1 MRVSKMGM
9 KNVKLSNLDEMYPVQ
24 DILLQ
29 TNQVKQYGSGVYA
42 YDNVPLKVQDNIEE
56 IIKRN
61 FNKADFIEVQMPLL
75 QQDELWKR
83 SGRYDKYIEEGVMML
98 SETDKGIYCLAP
110 TAEEAITTFV
120 ENRITSHKQLPVGF
134 YQIGPKFRNEIR
146 NRGYLLRGREFL
158 MFDLYTFDKDEIGMM
173 ESYKKIRETYFKAF
187 NEIGLDIVAVAADNG
202 SMGGKNSEEIMAIST
217 IGEDT
222 ILFDEET
229 KQGLNVEVLEKDNA
243 EEYLKENYGIN
254 DVKKLKEKK
263 ACELGHIFALG
274 TKYTESMNINF
285 IDNENNSKPFYMG
298 CYGIGVSRVL
308 GLIYENNAIKEND
321 KVVGVSLPLS
331 VTPYYLYIISN
342 DKKKESAEE
351 LYSKFNDKDIEVIID
366 DVKGSI
372 GEKIRNAKV
381 LGIPYI
387 AIMGNNTE
395 DGYVEIERTRDGAKK
410 TVKVDELLD
419 LVEKMKKEK
428 IMRKIV
434 ILLSAMLFM
443 VACEKGNEEVKEA
456 KVVVSVYDENG
467 KMITGVPVKMYNEKD
482 YKIFEKDNL
491 TSPTAIIQTN
501 KSGIATFT
509 LPQEEWFA
517 AQSQRFL
524 TFVVQEGGGPDN
536 YQIWSAGKTV
546 EAGKVVKIEIRLTQ
560 FPN

>member
-24 DILLQ
+24 DILMQ

-98 SETDKGIYCLAP
+98 SETDKGTYCLAP

-146 NRGYLLRGREFL
+146 NRGYLLRGKEFL

-428 IMRKIV
+428 
-434 ILLSAMLFM
+434 
-443 VACEKGNEEVKEA
+443 
-456 KVVVSVYDENG
+456 
-467 KMITGVPVKMYNEKD
+467 KD
-482 YKIFEKDNL
+482 
-491 TSPTAIIQTN
+491 
-501 KSGIATFT
+501 
-509 LPQEEWFA
+509 
-517 AQSQRFL
+517 
-524 TFVVQEGGGPDN
+524 
-536 YQIWSAGKTV
+536 
-546 EAGKVVKIEIRLTQ
+546 IEL
-560 FPN
+560 

>member
-61 FNKADFIEVQMPLL
+61 LNTADFIEVQMPLL

-395 DGYVEIERTRDGAKK
+395 DGYVEIERTRDRAKK

-428 IMRKIV
+428 
-434 ILLSAMLFM
+434 
-443 VACEKGNEEVKEA
+443 
-456 KVVVSVYDENG
+456 
-467 KMITGVPVKMYNEKD
+467 KD
-482 YKIFEKDNL
+482 
-491 TSPTAIIQTN
+491 
-501 KSGIATFT
+501 
-509 LPQEEWFA
+509 
-517 AQSQRFL
+517 
-524 TFVVQEGGGPDN
+524 
-536 YQIWSAGKTV
+536 
-546 EAGKVVKIEIRLTQ
+546 IE
-560 FPN
+560 F

>member
-24 DILLQ
+24 DILMQ

-419 LVEKMKKEK
+419 LVEKIKK
-428 IMRKIV
+428 
-434 ILLSAMLFM
+434 
-443 VACEKGNEEVKEA
+443 
-456 KVVVSVYDENG
+456 
-467 KMITGVPVKMYNEKD
+467 
-482 YKIFEKDNL
+482 
-491 TSPTAIIQTN
+491 
-501 KSGIATFT
+501 
-509 LPQEEWFA
+509 
-517 AQSQRFL
+517 
-524 TFVVQEGGGPDN
+524 
-536 YQIWSAGKTV
+536 
-546 EAGKVVKIEIRLTQ
+546 
-560 FPN
+560 

>member
-274 TKYTESMNINF
+274 IKYTESMNINF

-308 GLIYENNAIKEND
+308 GLIYENNAIKENE

-428 IMRKIV
+428 
-434 ILLSAMLFM
+434 
-443 VACEKGNEEVKEA
+443 
-456 KVVVSVYDENG
+456 
-467 KMITGVPVKMYNEKD
+467 KD
-482 YKIFEKDNL
+482 
-491 TSPTAIIQTN
+491 
-501 KSGIATFT
+501 
-509 LPQEEWFA
+509 
-517 AQSQRFL
+517 
-524 TFVVQEGGGPDN
+524 
-536 YQIWSAGKTV
+536 
-546 EAGKVVKIEIRLTQ
+546 IE
-560 FPN
+560 F

>member
-98 SETDKGIYCLAP
+98 SETDKGTYCLAP

-146 NRGYLLRGREFL
+146 NRGYLLRGKEFL

-428 IMRKIV
+428 
-434 ILLSAMLFM
+434 
-443 VACEKGNEEVKEA
+443 
-456 KVVVSVYDENG
+456 
-467 KMITGVPVKMYNEKD
+467 KD
-482 YKIFEKDNL
+482 
-491 TSPTAIIQTN
+491 
-501 KSGIATFT
+501 
-509 LPQEEWFA
+509 
-517 AQSQRFL
+517 
-524 TFVVQEGGGPDN
+524 
-536 YQIWSAGKTV
+536 
-546 EAGKVVKIEIRLTQ
+546 IE
-560 FPN
+560 F

>member
-24 DILLQ
+24 DILMQ

-98 SETDKGIYCLAP
+98 SETDKGTYCLAP
-110 TAEEAITTFV
+110 TAEETITTFV

-428 IMRKIV
+428 
-434 ILLSAMLFM
+434 
-443 VACEKGNEEVKEA
+443 
-456 KVVVSVYDENG
+456 
-467 KMITGVPVKMYNEKD
+467 KD
-482 YKIFEKDNL
+482 
-491 TSPTAIIQTN
+491 
-501 KSGIATFT
+501 
-509 LPQEEWFA
+509 
-517 AQSQRFL
+517 
-524 TFVVQEGGGPDN
+524 
-536 YQIWSAGKTV
+536 
-546 EAGKVVKIEIRLTQ
+546 IE
-560 FPN
+560 F

>member
-395 DGYVEIERTRDGAKK
+395 DGYVEIESTRDGAKK
-410 TVKVDELLD
+410 TVKVDGLLD

-428 IMRKIV
+428 
-434 ILLSAMLFM
+434 
-443 VACEKGNEEVKEA
+443 
-456 KVVVSVYDENG
+456 
-467 KMITGVPVKMYNEKD
+467 KD
-482 YKIFEKDNL
+482 
-491 TSPTAIIQTN
+491 
-501 KSGIATFT
+501 
-509 LPQEEWFA
+509 
-517 AQSQRFL
+517 
-524 TFVVQEGGGPDN
+524 
-536 YQIWSAGKTV
+536 
-546 EAGKVVKIEIRLTQ
+546 IE
-560 FPN
+560 F

>member
-24 DILLQ
+24 DILMQ

-98 SETDKGIYCLAP
+98 SETDKGTYCLAP

-146 NRGYLLRGREFL
+146 NRGYLLRGKEFL

-187 NEIGLDIVAVAADNG
+187 SEIGLDIVAVAADNG

-428 IMRKIV
+428 
-434 ILLSAMLFM
+434 
-443 VACEKGNEEVKEA
+443 
-456 KVVVSVYDENG
+456 
-467 KMITGVPVKMYNEKD
+467 KD
-482 YKIFEKDNL
+482 
-491 TSPTAIIQTN
+491 
-501 KSGIATFT
+501 
-509 LPQEEWFA
+509 
-517 AQSQRFL
+517 
-524 TFVVQEGGGPDN
+524 
-536 YQIWSAGKTV
+536 
-546 EAGKVVKIEIRLTQ
+546 IE
-560 FPN
+560 F

>member
-9 KNVKLSNLDEMYPVQ
+9 KNIKLSNLDEMYPVQ

-419 LVEKMKKEK
+419 LVKQMKKEK
-428 IMRKIV
+428 
-434 ILLSAMLFM
+434 
-443 VACEKGNEEVKEA
+443 
-456 KVVVSVYDENG
+456 
-467 KMITGVPVKMYNEKD
+467 KD
-482 YKIFEKDNL
+482 
-491 TSPTAIIQTN
+491 
-501 KSGIATFT
+501 
-509 LPQEEWFA
+509 
-517 AQSQRFL
+517 
-524 TFVVQEGGGPDN
+524 
-536 YQIWSAGKTV
+536 
-546 EAGKVVKIEIRLTQ
+546 IE
-560 FPN
+560 F

>member
-9 KNVKLSNLDEMYPVQ
+9 KNIKLSNLDEMYPVQ

-98 SETDKGIYCLAP
+98 SETDKGTYCLAP

-187 NEIGLDIVAVAADNG
+187 NKIGLDIVAVAADNG

-395 DGYVEIERTRDGAKK
+395 DGYVEIERTRDRAKK
-410 TVKVDELLD
+410 TVKIDELLD

-428 IMRKIV
+428 
-434 ILLSAMLFM
+434 
-443 VACEKGNEEVKEA
+443 
-456 KVVVSVYDENG
+456 
-467 KMITGVPVKMYNEKD
+467 KD
-482 YKIFEKDNL
+482 
-491 TSPTAIIQTN
+491 
-501 KSGIATFT
+501 
-509 LPQEEWFA
+509 
-517 AQSQRFL
+517 
-524 TFVVQEGGGPDN
+524 
-536 YQIWSAGKTV
+536 
-546 EAGKVVKIEIRLTQ
+546 IE
-560 FPN
+560 F

>member
-24 DILLQ
+24 DILMQ

-187 NEIGLDIVAVAADNG
+187 NEIGLDIVAVGADNG

-428 IMRKIV
+428 
-434 ILLSAMLFM
+434 
-443 VACEKGNEEVKEA
+443 
-456 KVVVSVYDENG
+456 
-467 KMITGVPVKMYNEKD
+467 KD
-482 YKIFEKDNL
+482 
-491 TSPTAIIQTN
+491 
-501 KSGIATFT
+501 
-509 LPQEEWFA
+509 
-517 AQSQRFL
+517 
-524 TFVVQEGGGPDN
+524 
-536 YQIWSAGKTV
+536 
-546 EAGKVVKIEIRLTQ
+546 IE
-560 FPN
+560 F

>member
-9 KNVKLSNLDEMYPVQ
+9 KNVKLSNLDEMYPIQ

-308 GLIYENNAIKEND
+308 GLIYENNAIKENE

-428 IMRKIV
+428 
-434 ILLSAMLFM
+434 
-443 VACEKGNEEVKEA
+443 
-456 KVVVSVYDENG
+456 
-467 KMITGVPVKMYNEKD
+467 KD
-482 YKIFEKDNL
+482 
-491 TSPTAIIQTN
+491 
-501 KSGIATFT
+501 
-509 LPQEEWFA
+509 
-517 AQSQRFL
+517 
-524 TFVVQEGGGPDN
+524 
-536 YQIWSAGKTV
+536 
-546 EAGKVVKIEIRLTQ
+546 IE
-560 FPN
+560 F